1 MDLTHVAPCGVVM
14 EGKSGTFTTYSFPP
28 QKTQEAVETV
38 ELVID
43 SIQYIRDG
51 LGMFSTRASGK
62 DEFDNKFYD
71 EDDHEFGMSLVE
83 SAGTLCLVF
92 PYNSVNFH
100 TSNMW
105 KFRILNMSF
114 WIRHSIIPNR
124 FHNIPRI
131 LNVPRSNG
139 TIQKAIIKPDA
150 GVRVRK
156 SRTKNDE
163 HDRIYV
169 FVWYDNYG
177 EAEVKEEMTRL
188 EMAAFDVYKQVP
200 LDELIDLNPDMKEI
214 TLDFKTE
221 LELEEPK
228 NEIHRTVQEY
238 YMEEYREWIENTVI
252 PATERLADRITINVK
267 Y

>member
-1 MDLTHVAPCGVVM
+1 M
-14 EGKSGTFTTYSFPP
+14 EGQNGTFTTYSFPP
-28 QKTQEAVETV
+28 QKRQEAVETA

-51 LGMFSTRASGK
+51 LGRFSSRASGK

-71 EDDHEFGMSLVE
+71 EEDHEYGMSIVE
-83 SAGTLCLVF
+83 SAGTMCLPF
-92 PYNSVNFH
+92 PYNTVGFH

-105 KFRILNMSF
+105 KFRIMNMSF
-114 WIRHSIIPNR
+114 WVRHSIIPNR

-139 TIQKAIIKPDA
+139 TIQKAIIKADA
-150 GVRVRK
+150 GLRVRK
-156 SRTKNDE
+156 SRTLKDDA
-163 HDRIYV
+163 DRIYV

-177 EAEVKEEMTRL
+177 EAEVKEGLTDL
-188 EMAAFDVYKQVP
+188 ERAAFDVYKQVP
-200 LDELIDLNPDMKEI
+200 LDDLIDLNPDMKEI
-214 TLDFKTE
+214 TLDFETG
-221 LELEEPK
+221 LGLEEPQ

-252 PATERLADRITINVK
+252 PATERLVDRITINVK